1 VRTFYSIVPITRRK
15 TIAFDPKDPSWRNK
29 LWVRLKTTEGAK
41 LFIIWPRVWK
51 LSAILLFISW
61 LSLAGAGW
69 AFIKYKRG
77 INEASFIDIAFLPFR
92 YGHYRLTLSTHYQTL
107 AQKQLEAGKWNEA
120 LVSLRLAV
128 GNNAKNH
135 EARRQLA
142 DIYRQLQRPDFA
154 LKLLKKGLER
164 GADDIAYLRDLF
176 RLLDTSNQQNQII
189 SLGTR
194 LLNTLP
200 EDTPE
205 HRETV
210 LQMVQAQIRMKD
222 PTAAKGL
229 LEHWH
234 LTDSIDGQLQMAE
247 IEKLSGYP
255 RLAILRL
262 EGLMRNNPRNEMIGL
277 RLVSLYTENGQLA
290 EARQLAIQRTL
301 RRPESPGALVDLINL
316 YHASGDQ
323 AAYQETADKF
333 VAKFSQDLRAL
344 MLLSTS
350 AIRLKE
356 PELARQVRDAA
367 SRDEN
372 GWAPVILQVN
382 LMQAQCSAGDYA
394 AALVSADIVDGYK
407 STSPMIQGITSAL
420 RVWASYA
427 LGKTN
432 DGETWLNQLLTLTTP
447 SLNQNGPMLAFQ
459 LDQLG
464 RKPESR
470 RVLLTLVER
479 NPDSSAYLVALVKYD
494 LELQS
499 WDEVKK
505 RLPDLLALD
514 PTPVE
519 LLGTIWSLQDVLNL
533 NPELRQRLNNLLN

>member
-1 VRTFYSIVPITRRK
+1 MRTFYSIVPITRRK
-15 TIAFDPKDPSWRNK
+15 TIAFDPKDPAWRNK

-154 LKLLKKGLER
+154 LKLLKEGLER

-301 RRPESPGALVDLINL
+301 RRPESPGAPVDLINL

-427 LGKTN
+427 LGQ
-432 DGETWLNQLLTLTTP
+432 NQ
-447 SLNQNGPMLAFQ
+447 
-459 LDQLG
+459 
-464 RKPESR
+464 
-470 RVLLTLVER
+470 
-479 NPDSSAYLVALVKYD
+479 
-494 LELQS
+494 
-499 WDEVKK
+499 
-505 RLPDLLALD
+505 
-514 PTPVE
+514 
-519 LLGTIWSLQDVLNL
+519 
-533 NPELRQRLNNLLN
+533 

>member
-1 VRTFYSIVPITRRK
+1 MPITRRK
-15 TIAFDPKDPSWRNK
+15 TIAFDPKDPAWRNK

>member
-1 VRTFYSIVPITRRK
+1 MRTFYSIVPITRRK
-15 TIAFDPKDPSWRNK
+15 TIAFDPKDPAWRNK

>member
-1 VRTFYSIVPITRRK
+1 
-15 TIAFDPKDPSWRNK
+15 
-29 LWVRLKTTEGAK
+29 
-41 LFIIWPRVWK
+41 
-51 LSAILLFISW
+51 
-61 LSLAGAGW
+61 
-69 AFIKYKRG
+69 
-77 INEASFIDIAFLPFR
+77 
-92 YGHYRLTLSTHYQTL
+92 
-107 AQKQLEAGKWNEA
+107 
-120 LVSLRLAV
+120 
-128 GNNAKNH
+128 
-135 EARRQLA
+135 
-142 DIYRQLQRPDFA
+142 
-154 LKLLKKGLER
+154 
-164 GADDIAYLRDLF
+164 
-176 RLLDTSNQQNQII
+176 
-189 SLGTR
+189 
-194 LLNTLP
+194 
-200 EDTPE
+200 
-205 HRETV
+205 
-210 LQMVQAQIRMKD
+210 
-222 PTAAKGL
+222 
-229 LEHWH
+229 
-234 LTDSIDGQLQMAE
+234 
-247 IEKLSGYP
+247 
-255 RLAILRL
+255 
-262 EGLMRNNPRNEMIGL
+262 MRNNPRNEMIGL